1 MASTLRAAISNVEHT
16 MALLARISVFHT
28 MCPKCVSRH
37 GATYRLMFTIDRRHI
52 SVTGVI
58 HTMNFTSSQWHAIFD
73 HLVVALSPTCPTTLV
88 PVTTESQL
96 QYFSVLDS
104 PSRTSTSQSANC
116 GMLGDNQRSAPNV
129 WYCLGGVVAKIGK
142 SSMPSRPD
150 SAGPSKRLPNTSS
163 APRCSRR
170 SEWIGTLSDLSAE
183 LSYTTSLHL
192 PLSCATLT

>member
-28 MCPKCVSRH
+28 MCPK
-37 GATYRLMFTIDRRHI
+37 RHI

-142 SSMPSRPD
+142 SSMPSRPQGLANAFRILAVRLAVHVD
-150 SAGPSKRLPNTSS
+150 QSGSAHYRT
-163 APRCSRR
+163 
-170 SEWIGTLSDLSAE
+170 
-183 LSYTTSLHL
+183 
-192 PLSCATLT
+192 